1 MIPTRERLHLVVLM
15 ISRDNVID
23 DGTSRRYTKSHA
35 VPMKTEYEWSICT
48 SFWLIC
54 FDYETWL
61 NRNILLWNVNIL
73 TGDILIAISSRVF
86 RYMYNK
92 WEKETLSYKQENI
105 FRNLYCLW
113 NLSALFLHIFLS
125 WKPFFLSDIDTDIET
140 QIEIK
145 YYTNEG
151 RHDFQPCVSDGKFP
165 WHSRSFK
172 NYRFE
177 DNKIEI
183 TPSWD
188 SYTCIWQKHFI
199 NEKKKI

>member
-1 MIPTRERLHLVVLM
+1 
-15 ISRDNVID
+15 
-23 DGTSRRYTKSHA
+23 
-35 VPMKTEYEWSICT
+35 
-48 SFWLIC
+48 
-54 FDYETWL
+54 
-61 NRNILLWNVNIL
+61 
-73 TGDILIAISSRVF
+73 
-86 RYMYNK
+86 MYNK

-145 YYTNEG
+145 YYTVEG

-199 NEKKKI
+199 NEKRRFRFFHRTEIVLINFHLVWKKCNQISFLLHILC